1 MLELRGTGRAYGALK
16 AVDDVDLT
24 VHAGA
29 RHALIGPN
37 GAGKSTLLHLAAGN
51 LRPTAGRVL
60 LAGRDVTRHGPARRA
75 RLGVGR
81 TFQTPALIGSADCLT
96 NVALAAW
103 PAQTFRARWL
113 RRDHAPHLARLD
125 ALGLADDAATPAAAL
140 SHGRRR
146 LLELAVALAASPR
159 LLLLDEPA
167 AGLTDDD
174 VGLLLTA
181 LGTIGAEVAVLLVE
195 HHQELVRAFAGTV
208 TVLHQGAVVTT
219 GTPAEVAAD
228 PRVREI
234 YQGAL
239 GAA

>member
-1 MLELRGTGRAYGALK
+1 MLELRGVSRAYGALK
-16 AVDDVDLT
+16 AVDGVDLT
-24 VHAGA
+24 VEEGA

-51 LRPTAGRVL
+51 VTASAGRIV
-60 LAGRDVTRHGPARRA
+60 LAGRDVTRAGPARRA
-75 RLGVGR
+75 RLGLGR
-81 TFQTPALIGSADCLT
+81 TFQTPALVGSADCLT
-96 NVALAAW
+96 NVALGAW
-103 PAQTFRARWL
+103 PARSFAERWL
-113 RRDHAPHLARLD
+113 RRDRAADLARLD
-125 ALGLADDAATPAAAL
+125 ALGLAADARTPADAL

-159 LLLLDEPA
+159 ALLLDEPA

-174 VGLLLTA
+174 VERLLAA
-181 LGTIGAEVAVLLVE
+181 LETIGGEVAVLLVE
-195 HHQELVRAFAGTV
+195 HHQDLVRAFADTV
-208 TVLHQGAVVTT
+208 TVLHQGAVLTT
-219 GTPAEVAAD
+219 GAPAEVAAD

>member
-1 MLELRGTGRAYGALK
+1 MLELRGVSRAYGALR

-24 VHAGA
+24 VHSGA

-51 LRPTAGRVL
+51 VRPTGGRVVL
-60 LAGRDVTRHGPARRA
+60 SGRDVTRSGPARRA

-81 TFQTPALIGSADCLT
+81 TFQTPALIGTADCLT

-103 PAQTFRARWL
+103 PAQSLRERWL
-113 RRDHAPHLARLD
+113 RRDPARHLESLD

-146 LLELAVALAASPR
+146 LLELVVALAASPR

-174 VGLLLTA
+174 VDRLLDA
-181 LGTIGAEVAVLLVE
+181 LGTIGGDVAVLLVE
-195 HHQELVRAFAGTV
+195 HHQELVRAFADTV
-208 TVLHQGAVVTT
+208 TVLHQGAVLTT

-239 GAA
+239 GEA